1 MPKPTRRLPRVGG
14 AAAITHFGGIR
25 ELGVISAVADGG
37 RRVVVE
43 TESGERLDFV
53 LSRATAKF
61 TAATSAHGARLE
73 LLGP

>member
-1 MPKPTRRLPRVGG
+1 MSV
-14 AAAITHFGGIR
+14 
-25 ELGVISAVADGG
+25 D
-37 RRVVVE
+37 

-61 TAATSAHGARLE
+61 APAGSAHGARLE